1 MKKFL
6 SLLLCLV
13 FAVTMLA
20 SCSEDVIGDYE
31 YPNFVPKETPAIT
44 LDFYI
49 VVGEGTSDLAKDTVE
64 RMLSQYTETKYKTS
78 LVLHYIE
85 ETDYRAEL
93 LEGINKTGNDKADIV
108 LVNSA
113 ELMKELVAGNKLL
126 DLTAYYDGDT
136 YGRLNT
142 MITKTLI
149 EASKINGKIYS
160 VPNDHVIGEYT
171 YLIIDEDVATIG
183 YNFSPASLEACKSLD
198 DDTMLR
204 LKSAIEADGKKF
216 SDYVQVVSG
225 DYSDKA
231 AYEADGYICNISSY
245 PQVTEDEAFASSF
258 AIVNGIQYSDR
269 AMEILYLLNNDA
281 YFRNLL
287 HYGVEGAN
295 YVKDSNGNIVPLLDE
310 DGRYNMNM
318 LYTGSAFL
326 LYYNEFWTKE
336 MNDVGLAQNKESVV
350 AKPAK

>member
-49 VVGEGTSDLAKDTVE
+49 VVGEGTSELAKDTVE

-85 ETDYRAEL
+85 EADYKAKL
-93 LEGINKTGNDKADIV
+93 LAGINEGEADIV

-126 DLTAYYDGDT
+126 DLTAYYNGDT

-142 MITKTLI
+142 MITKSLI
-149 EASKINGKIYS
+149 EASKIDGKIYS

-171 YLIIDEDVATIG
+171 YLIINEEVATTG
-183 YNFSPASLEACKSLD
+183 YNYSPASLKACKSLD
-198 DDTMLR
+198 DETMLR
-204 LKSAIEADGKKF
+204 LKSDIEADGKVF
-216 SDYVQVVSG
+216 SDYVKVVNG

-231 AYEADGYICNISSY
+231 VYEAEGYICNVSSY
-245 PQVTEDEAFASSF
+245 PQVTEDEAFAASF
-258 AIVNGIQYSDR
+258 AIVNGVQYSDR
-269 AMEILYLLNNDA
+269 AMEILYLLNSDE

-295 YVKDSNGNIVPLLDE
+295 YVKDNDGNIVPLLDE

-326 LYYNEFWTKE
+326 LYNSEFWTKE
-336 MNDVGLAQNKESVV
+336 MNDIGLAQNKESVV
-350 AKPAK
+350 AKPENN